1 MRDTMTAA
9 LYAWGQHRN
18 PARRTSTRVA
28 FARGKWGMGL
38 TMVLLISS
46 LLIAVAPAA
55 ASSPSL
61 TVTPSAASRGEK
73 LLVSGSNVPAG
84 TTAFLTW
91 DGSRNGMPKVR
102 IGRDGTFRTT
112 LFVPSSA
119 RDGTH
124 TVALQRSSKS
134 TPGKHRR

>member
-46 LLIAVAPAA
+46 LLIAV
-55 ASSPSL
+55 
-61 TVTPSAASRGEK
+61 
-73 LLVSGSNVPAG
+73 VPAVG
-84 TTAFLTW
+84 QFAV
-91 DGSRNGMPKVR
+91 DDCHA
-102 IGRDGTFRTT
+102 IGG
-112 LFVPSSA
+112 VP
-119 RDGTH
+119 G
-124 TVALQRSSKS
+124 
-134 TPGKHRR
+134 